1 METLIVRKNFNEE
14 NNENDIGIVL
24 IKKRKKRIKIQT
36 ESKGH
41 VTNNSEER

>member
-36 ESKGH
+36 ESKGY